1 MGGVSETEVSVKV
14 RQSEIFGQV
23 VSEKFDLNST
33 VSKMTNAAFGVVDI
47 GVVAVVDNVDVQS
60 WDVVSINE
68 HGEMEEAREVGSIKT
83 NLRASSWGEIVFS
96 DDNRETFIKFGNMPK
111 CRVGCVGEFE
121 SDTSGSQIEGRVPK
135 EGSVKTIP
143 NCVVAAEVFAPSRV
157 RLDKVPNI

>member
-1 MGGVSETEVSVKV
+1 
-14 RQSEIFGQV
+14 
-23 VSEKFDLNST
+23 
-33 VSKMTNAAFGVVDI
+33 
-47 GVVAVVDNVDVQS
+47 
-60 WDVVSINE
+60 
-68 HGEMEEAREVGSIKT
+68 
-83 NLRASSWGEIVFS
+83 
-96 DDNRETFIKFGNMPK
+96 MPK